1 MSALNDFSC
10 TEKLIRYGR
19 LKTHSD
25 IDDVGL
31 EYCISSGFLDHRGQ
45 ATEAG
50 KNLMQFMESDED
62 YRQT

>member
-1 MSALNDFSC
+1 MSALDDFSY

-19 LKTHSD
+19 LKTHSN

-31 EYCISSGFLDHRGQ
+31 EYCISSGFIDQRGQ

-50 KNLMQFMESDED
+50 KNLMQFMDFSED
-62 YRQT
+62 RRPP